1 MVARIETPKGIAETL
16 SYNEEKVSQGQ
27 AVCIHAQ
34 NFLQDANTLSYPDK
48 LDRFERLNALN
59 TRSKVKMWHATLNFH
74 PSEKLSDER
83 LTAIADRYMQGMQLA
98 DQPYLVYRHDD
109 ANHPHV
115 HIVSSL
121 IRPDGT
127 RMKDFRS
134 GKRLSE
140 PTRKAIELEF
150 GLVPGQRKRQTT
162 TPPLGEM
169 RKLDPASK
177 IPVTETMDR
186 LINGVMKHYNFT
198 NLNEYNAILRGY
210 NITAETGGPGSKTR
224 RHNGIFY
231 LALDDRGERISPPVM
246 ASQLPCRPTQSRL
259 NKKYQESQ
267 TQRPAHLLSIK
278 SRLDWAL
285 DQQPASLRRLV
296 SQLQSDAIEIIRPP
310 ANGRNPH
317 DQVFVDYQTRSAV
330 AGETLGPV
338 YTTAAVA
345 AAIAGR
351 QRPAK
356 QKHDQAKTQADT
368 RYSANVPQVL
378 SSVLHTD
385 PAGPTIF
392 GQRQGKHLGRSK

>member
-16 SYNEEKVSQGQ
+16 SYNEEKVAQGQ
-27 AVCIHAQ
+27 AACIHVQ
-34 NFLQDANTLSYPDK
+34 NFLQDRNTITYPDM

-59 TRSKVKMWHATLNFH
+59 TRSKVKMWHSTLNFH

-83 LTAIADRYMQGMQLA
+83 LTAIADRYMQGLQMD

-121 IRPDGT
+121 IRSDGSRINNFRQGL
-127 RMKDFRS
+127 RM
-134 GKRLSE
+134 SE
-140 PTRKAIELEF
+140 PTRKGIEQEF
-150 GLVPGQRKRQTT
+150 QLIPGQRKRQTT
-162 TPPLGEM
+162 IPPLGEM
-169 RKLDPASK
+169 RKIDPASG
-177 IPVTETMDR
+177 IPVTESMDR
-186 LINGVMKHYNFT
+186 LINGVMRHYNFT
-198 NLNEYNAILRGY
+198 NLQEYNAILRGY

-259 NKKYQESQ
+259 NKKYQESK

-278 SRLDWAL
+278 SRIDWAL
-285 DQQPASLRRLV
+285 DQQPASLRTLV
-296 SQLQSDAIEIIRPP
+296 SRLQSDAIEIVRPP
-310 ANGRNPH
+310 SNGRNPH

-330 AGETLGPV
+330 TGETLGPA
-338 YTTAAVA
+338 YTTAAVS
-345 AAIAGR
+345 AAIAGS
-351 QRPAK
+351 QRPAQ
-356 QKHDQAKTQADT
+356 QKRQQAKTQPDT

-378 SSVLHTD
+378 SSVLHTE
-385 PAGPTIF
+385 PAGPTPF
-392 GQRQGKHLGRSK
+392 GQRQGQHLGQRK